1 MKKQWGPCDIVGFK
15 QHLEDMLKRM
25 FKEVIKK
32 LSFPSTF
39 FFFLMLCLN
48 IWILWY
54 MGSACIPEDETGII
68 LMYGNIYMTEKTFF
82 IKELI
87 DSYPNMN

>member
-39 FFFLMLCLN
+39 FFFFNVMFKHLDFVVYGVCLH
-48 IWILWY
+48 
-54 MGSACIPEDETGII
+54 T
-68 LMYGNIYMTEKTFF
+68 
-82 IKELI
+82 
-87 DSYPNMN
+87 

>member
-15 QHLEDMLKRM
+15 QHLEDILKRM

-32 LSFPSTF
+32 LSFPP
-39 FFFLMLCLN
+39 FFLMLRLN
-48 IWILWY
+48 LWILWY

-68 LMYGNIYMTEKTFF
+68 LMYGNIHMIEKAFL